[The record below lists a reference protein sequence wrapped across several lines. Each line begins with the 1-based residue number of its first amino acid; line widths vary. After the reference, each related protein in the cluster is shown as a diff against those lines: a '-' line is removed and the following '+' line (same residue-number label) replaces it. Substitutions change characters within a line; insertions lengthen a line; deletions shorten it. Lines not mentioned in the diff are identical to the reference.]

1 MFHVLV
7 ILWGNAKPTA
17 TSRNATV
24 LSIHFAILS
33 SNQPW
38 LAINESSNMKAIYK
52 WWMFYCYVWLSEGDP
67 SLSKA
72 QKIRITRGG
81 HILEYLEILCIY
93 ACIHIYEIIWIYCN
107 LLPNVCHILI
117 LTWSLLDTTQM
128 ILKGETQWLV
138 LWVWPMRCPNHY
150 GPSFAVKS

>member
-1 MFHVLV
+1 MSKHVQTYLNSILVNLMVNLVNPTVDYSNPCNSIIMFHVLV

-52 WWMFYCYVWLSEGDP
+52 WWMFYCYVWFSEGDP

-93 ACIHIYEIIWIYCN
+93 ACIHIYMKSYEYIAIFFQMFAIF
-107 LLPNVCHILI
+107 
-117 LTWSLLDTTQM
+117 WS
-128 ILKGETQWLV
+128 
-138 LWVWPMRCPNHY
+138 
-150 GPSFAVKS
+150 